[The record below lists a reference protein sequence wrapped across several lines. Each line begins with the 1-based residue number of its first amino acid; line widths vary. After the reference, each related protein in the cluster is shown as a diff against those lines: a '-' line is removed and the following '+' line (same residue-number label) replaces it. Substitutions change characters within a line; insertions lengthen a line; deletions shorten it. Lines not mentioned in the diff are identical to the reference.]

1 MVRSQSL
8 RSASTVNTKNAR
20 TQKLVDKGPAFQK
33 LPAQRK
39 NHSDSRLMRTAVR
52 VNDVQQR
59 YATGFTALARERGRV
74 YAQHHQRITLMAAA
88 AKPNDDRICE

>member
-20 TQKLVDKGPAFQK
+20 TQNLVDKGAGFPEATRT
-33 LPAQRK
+33 AQ
-39 NHSDSRLMRTAVR
+39 NHSEPSYARAVK
-52 VNDVQQR
+52 VNAVQQR
-59 YATGFTALARERGRV
+59 YATGFTALAGERGKV